1 MTEFQLWLTDT
12 FNARLSNCCIQK
24 YVLLLKYSVVQ
35 IIQYGF
41 CARGKERNSDPSF
54 HGNWSH
60 IGIIC
65 TTIMLYC
72 IGMVLQIF
80 YSKQKGL
87 NSWKSRRQLHRY
99 IYIFQCSAI
108 AKFIVWCK
116 LHVRPPGHCQYL
128 LLLVQEA
135 EDFQRVLFL
144 PSRTQG
150 TLPSSLWNNLCY

>member
-24 YVLLLKYSVVQ
+24 YVLLIKYAVVQ

-41 CARGKERNSDPSF
+41 CVRGKERNSDPSF

-99 IYIFQCSAI
+99 IYIYFNVAQSQNSLSGVNYMYVLLGTVNIFFC
-108 AKFIVWCK
+108 WCRK
-116 LHVRPPGHCQYL
+116 RKIFKEFFFCQ
-128 LLLVQEA
+128 VEH
-135 EDFQRVLFL
+135 
-144 PSRTQG
+144 QG
-150 TLPSSLWNNLCY
+150 V